1 MDLVLVV
8 ALCEVYEL
16 EIERLLRQFGNLVLA
31 FVLPYGGVYEVFV
44 VTVGLAFGRL
54 VLDTEV
60 TAARLLAVQR
70 VARQSV
76 RPVRGNRPDAEP
88 FSNSTLKSS
97 ALPTTFTSFQNSLR
111 NA

>member
-44 VTVGLAFGRL
+44 VSCNKKCTF
-54 VLDTEV
+54 
-60 TAARLLAVQR
+60 AVANIKYIIQ
-70 VARQSV
+70 
-76 RPVRGNRPDAEP
+76 
-88 FSNSTLKSS
+88 
-97 ALPTTFTSFQNSLR
+97 
-111 NA
+111 

>member
-70 VARQSV
+70 VA
-76 RPVRGNRPDAEP
+76 
-88 FSNSTLKSS
+88 
-97 ALPTTFTSFQNSLR
+97 TFTSFQNSLR

>member
-31 FVLPYGGVYEVFV
+31 FVLPYGGIYEVFV

-70 VARQSV
+70 VAPSV

-88 FSNSTLKSS
+88 F
-97 ALPTTFTSFQNSLR
+97 PIR
-111 NA
+111 R

>member
-60 TAARLLAVQR
+60 IQGISGLVIAGALYPGLERLL
-70 VARQSV
+70 
-76 RPVRGNRPDAEP
+76 
-88 FSNSTLKSS
+88 
-97 ALPTTFTSFQNSLR
+97 
-111 NA
+111 